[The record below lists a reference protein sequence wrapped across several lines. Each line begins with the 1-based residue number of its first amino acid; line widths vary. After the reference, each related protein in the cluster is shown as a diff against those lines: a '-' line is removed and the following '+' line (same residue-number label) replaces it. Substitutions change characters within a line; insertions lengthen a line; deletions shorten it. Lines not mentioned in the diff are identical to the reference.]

1 MNGRPK
7 TLSVTPSHQ
16 SSLSSSKSSPCR
28 VCSGQRM
35 GLTGPH
41 QLLTLRKCPY
51 TGDTHR
57 IPWKCPRTSAIS
69 RQDKRCVCSSASK
82 FLLSFVATEKGP
94 PAPPPR
100 PTFSVD
106 GAHRHPNSDMFLQYP
121 ARASQTRGRSTAHFT
136 KSMQIGFL
144 YDVN

>member
-41 QLLTLRKCPY
+41 QLRTPRKCPY

-69 RQDKRCVCSSASK
+69 RQDKRCVCSSASE
-82 FLLSFVATEKGP
+82 FLLSFVATEKGLLLPHLGP
-94 PAPPPR
+94 PFLWTELTDI
-100 PTFSVD
+100 PTLTCSCSIQP
-106 GAHRHPNSDMFLQYP
+106 GHPKPEEDPQLISP
-121 ARASQTRGRSTAHFT
+121 EVC
-136 KSMQIGFL
+136 K
-144 YDVN
+144 